1 MHHRQERISS
11 IHFLSE
17 LYFSLSRCVLRGLTS
32 FQIRLS
38 QRLDHLVR
46 LRLFDFET
54 RPRPRDKPQQQTA
67 AIATITA
74 QLARP
79 LSIES

>member
-1 MHHRQERISS
+1 MIF
-11 IHFLSE
+11 FL
-17 LYFSLSRCVLRGLTS
+17 LSRCVLRGLTS
-32 FQIRLS
+32 FQSVLS
-38 QRLDHLVR
+38 PRLDHLVR
-46 LRLFDFET
+46 LRRFDFET